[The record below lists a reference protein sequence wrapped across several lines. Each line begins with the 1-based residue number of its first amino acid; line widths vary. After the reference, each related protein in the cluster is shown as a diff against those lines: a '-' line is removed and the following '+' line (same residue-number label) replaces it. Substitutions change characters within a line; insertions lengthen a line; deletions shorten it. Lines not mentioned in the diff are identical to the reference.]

1 MDHLG
6 FKLARA
12 ALQDVA
18 GNQSVTENEN
28 VPERSA
34 VLCAVLAA
42 LGKQAVE
49 KRAVED
55 DAHAGVD
62 PEHGEDHGC
71 EAPIERESL
80 RKVVDVDGKQR
91 RK

>member
-28 VPERSA
+28 APDWFRS
-34 VLCAVLAA
+34 VLPYYVRFLAA

-55 DAHAGVD
+55 DAHQQAVD
-62 PEHGEDHGC
+62 QSMVRTG
-71 EAPIERESL
+71 REL
-80 RKVVDVDGKQR
+80 P
-91 RK
+91 

>member
-1 MDHLG
+1 MLR
-6 FKLARA
+6 KTKTLRTA
-12 ALQDVA
+12 
-18 GNQSVTENEN
+18 
-28 VPERSA
+28 PERSGI
-34 VLCAVLAA
+34 LCAVLAA

-55 DAHAGVD
+55 DAHAGVN
-62 PEHGEDHGC
+62 PEHGEDHGR
-71 EAPIERESL
+71 EAAIERETL